1 MKRGKIEARST
12 ASAARNPSAAG
23 TITPAPP
30 DGLRAIQA
38 IDFLPRIARFT
49 HPTKN
54 ERRKTNAA
62 KRTPKD
68 ERRTTNVGWVKR
80 GKIAARNTASA
91 ARNPSAA
98 GTITPA
104 PPDGLRAIQAID
116 FLPRIARFTHPTKN
130 ERRKTNAERRTPNN

>member
-54 ERRKTNAA
+54 ERRKTN
-62 KRTPKD
+62 D

-80 GKIAARNTASA
+80 GKIDARNTASA

-116 FLPRIARFTHPTKN
+116 FLHRIARFTHPTKN
-130 ERRKTNAERRTPNN
+130 ERHKTNAEQRT